1 MATTQRPASRRPLSP
16 LTRYS
21 SLGAVIAEFMRATDA
36 SADRELRAALAHI
49 DADLGTMSV
58 GAVRPRHLTAL
69 LEDLREAG
77 LSPRREAAVVV
88 ALHAVFAFAVARALV
103 AADPTPGAA
112 PRRAAPPDAAPP
124 DAAPPDAA
132 TAPTPTFAMLA
143 LGARVAFWTTWL
155 IMVGFLVLLLV
166 LLLELG

>member
-1 MATTQRPASRRPLSP
+1 MSPTQRPARSRPLSP
-16 LTRYS
+16 LTGDS
-21 SLGAVIAEFMRATDA
+21 SLSAVIAEFLRVTDG
-36 SADRELRAALAHI
+36 DRELRSALSHV
-49 DADLGTMSV
+49 DADLGTMPV
-58 GAVRPRHLTAL
+58 GTVRPRHLTAL

-77 LSPRREAAVVV
+77 LSTRRETAVVE
-88 ALHAVFAFAVARALV
+88 ALHTVFAFAVARGLV

-112 PRRAAPPDAAPP
+112 PRRAAPPDAAPGY
-124 DAAPPDAA
+124 AA

>member
-36 SADRELRAALAHI
+36 GADRELRAALTHV
-49 DADLGTMSV
+49 DAELGTMPV
-58 GAVRPRHLTAL
+58 GTVRPRHLTAL

-77 LSPRREAAVVV
+77 LSPRREAAVVE
-88 ALHAVFAFAVARALV
+88 ALHAVFAFAVARGLV

-112 PRRAAPPDAAPP
+112 PRRAAPP